1 MNVPFL
7 PYDIPVWYFLAAVG
21 LILFVWLLLR

>member
-1 MNVPFL
+1 MNIPSL
-7 PYDIPVWYFLAAVG
+7 PYDIPIWYLLAALG

>member
-1 MNVPFL
+1 MNIPYL
-7 PYDIPVWYFLAAVG
+7 PYDIPILYLLAALG